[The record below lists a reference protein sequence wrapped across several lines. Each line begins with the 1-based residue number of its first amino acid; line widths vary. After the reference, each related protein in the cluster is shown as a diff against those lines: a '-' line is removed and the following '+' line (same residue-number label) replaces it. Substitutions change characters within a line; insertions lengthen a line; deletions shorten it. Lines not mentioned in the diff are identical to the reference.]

1 MITGKNKN
9 LFHSLKSKY
18 PSFNTILYT
27 DKVYEYMQSSD
38 ILISKA
44 SGITVFEALYAEIPL
59 YIINLFLLQEI
70 SNARYIAKR

>member
-1 MITGKNKN
+1 
-9 LFHSLKSKY
+9 
-18 PSFNTILYT
+18 
-27 DKVYEYMQSSD
+27 MQSSD